1 MSGMISDTYSS
12 APPIAMGDR
21 GGNISSP
28 WSPYDTE
35 DAGQR
40 PAHPGKGA
48 SYPILGH
55 LTILRMRARG
65 PRTLAKV
72 HHIQSSVALRYT
84 DEGLCVRCFIQF
96 SKCSEPEHV
105 EKLSRPYIFHIRSL
119 RLSMRHLSWPTI
131 TNGKREVVCHDVCR
145 RLCARYQSIC
155 PIYAHQA

>member
-1 MSGMISDTYSS
+1 MISDTYSS

-21 GGNISSP
+21 GA
-28 WSPYDTE
+28 T
-35 DAGQR
+35 
-40 PAHPGKGA
+40 
-48 SYPILGH
+48 YPILGH

-84 DEGLCVRCFIQF
+84 DEGLYVCCFIQF
-96 SKCSEPEHV
+96 SKCSELEHV
-105 EKLSRPYIFHIRSL
+105 EELSRPYIFHIRSL

>member
-12 APPIAMGDR
+12 APPIAIGDR
-21 GGNISSP
+21 EA
-28 WSPYDTE
+28 T
-35 DAGQR
+35 
-40 PAHPGKGA
+40 
-48 SYPILGH
+48 YPILSH

-65 PRTLAKV
+65 PRTLAKG
-72 HHIQSSVALRYT
+72 HHIQSSVSLRYLGCGPEARAPWQRGIISNPQSSYAT
-84 DEGLCVRCFIQF
+84 LTKVCVRCFIQF